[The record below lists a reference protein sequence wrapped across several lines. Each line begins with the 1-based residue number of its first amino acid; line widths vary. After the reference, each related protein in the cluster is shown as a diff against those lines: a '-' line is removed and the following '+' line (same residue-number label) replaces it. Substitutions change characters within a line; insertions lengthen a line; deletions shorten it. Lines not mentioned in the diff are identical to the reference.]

1 MTNGRCGLV
10 REPKETLQAEASVGP
25 TQRAESEPLIWNPP
39 ALTTWKIEEETLEP
53 ISGPKVAADFG
64 G

>member
-1 MTNGRCGLV
+1 M
-10 REPKETLQAEASVGP
+10 REPKETLQAEASVGV

-39 ALTTWKIEEETLEP
+39 ALTTWKIEEETLDTKTG
-53 ISGPKVAADFG
+53 SLDFG